1 MLGKFYYP
9 AVFLIADDGITV
21 TFPDFDFIVTQGLD
35 LQEAFEKSEEVLGIG
50 IDDYLQR
57 GEMPPKASNILKL
70 KPEQNTYV
78 SLISVDMDEWT
89 KRYSNK
95 SVRKN
100 ITLPA
105 WLNSLAEKENIN
117 FSSILQKALID
128 KMGLSQ
134 RR

>member
-1 MLGKFYYP
+1 M
-9 AVFLIADDGITV
+9 
-21 TFPDFDFIVTQGLD
+21 
-35 LQEAFEKSEEVLGIG
+35 QEAFEKSEEVLGIG

-57 GEMPPKASNILKL
+57 GEIPSKASNILKL
-70 KPEQNTYV
+70 KPEQNTYI

-100 ITLPA
+100 ITLPV

-117 FSSILQKALID
+117 FSSILQKH
-128 KMGLSQ
+128 
-134 RR
+134 